1 MNQHKISNNSLIYTI
16 THSLINI
23 AIPKTYFNFGILNT
37 SMANLSSSR
46 QKAVL
51 RKYARKLKFLM
62 MVVSIGIIVWTLP
75 KQAKFRYEIEKGRIW
90 TQKDLIS
97 PYNFAILKTQQELDN
112 DRKVILSSITPIYQ
126 LNTNI
131 ADQQLDAFKSDLEIK
146 WHTAGINDKFKNDY
160 INTGY
165 NLLKHIYDVGILKTD
180 PKYQQNSQ
188 NYTITI
194 LDKNVGTD
202 KNTADLFTR
211 DKALDYFNQVLNT
224 RKDIDKSFL
233 LDLVLNR
240 MQSNLIYDDLL
251 TTRLQKEA
259 LENLSLTRGM
269 VQKEDILVTTG
280 SVVND
285 EVYQKLISYKKAFE
299 DSSRVNG
306 DRRLVMLGQVILV
319 AVAIALLM
327 VFLYLFRRDIYDDN
341 RLVSLI
347 LLVITAMLATLSLAI
362 KLQTPNLYYIPYC
375 IVPIIIRILFD
386 TRLALNIHLLV
397 VLIAGFFVPNS
408 FEFAYFE
415 ITAGMVS
422 IYSIKNLIRREQ
434 FLISALIITFSYF
447 MAFIG
452 ISFIREG
459 SFLSINWMDFL
470 PFVVSVLLT
479 LLAYPLIYIFEKIFA
494 ITSDITLI
502 ELTNTNAPLLREL
515 AFTAPGTF
523 QHSLQVANLAEN
535 AIYSIGGNALLV
547 RAGALYHDIGKL
559 ENPLFFIE
567 NQSSGFNPH
576 DKLPYEESA
585 QIIIRHVSKGVEMA
599 ENANIPEVV
608 IDFIRTH
615 HGDTRVDYFYQ
626 SYLKNF
632 PEKMIN
638 EKVFRYPGP
647 IPFTKEGGVLMLA
660 DSVEAASRSLKE
672 PDEKSISELV
682 DRIVKYKLD
691 QDQLKDSDITLKD
704 IETIKT
710 IFKRMLMSIYHVRIN
725 Y

>member
-1 MNQHKISNNSLIYTI
+1 
-16 THSLINI
+16 
-23 AIPKTYFNFGILNT
+23 
-37 SMANLSSSR
+37 MANLSASR
-46 QKAVL
+46 QKAIL
-51 RKYARKLKFLM
+51 RKYARNLKFLM
-62 MVVSIGIIVWTLP
+62 MAVSICLIVWTLP
-75 KQAKFRYEIEKGRIW
+75 KQAKFRYEIQKGRIW
-90 TQKDLIS
+90 TQPDLVS
-97 PYNFAILKTQQELDN
+97 PYNFAVLKTQAELDN
-112 DRKVILSSITPIYQ
+112 DRKTVLASITPIYQ
-126 LNTNI
+126 LNTDI
-131 ADQQLDAFKSDLEIK
+131 EDQQLDSFKSDLEVK
-146 WHTAGINDKFKNDY
+146 WHTAGMNDRLKQDY
-160 INTGY
+160 INTGIE
-165 NLLKHIYDVGILKTD
+165 LLKHIYEVGMLKLN
-180 PKYQQNSQ
+180 PKYQQYSA
-188 NYTITI
+188 NYPITI
-194 LDKNVGTD
+194 LNKNVETD
-202 KNTADLFTR
+202 KNTADLFTKE
-211 DKALDYFNQVLNT
+211 KALDYCNQTLST
-224 RKDIDKSFL
+224 RKAIDKSFL

-240 MQSNLIYDDLL
+240 LQNNLTYDDAL
-251 TTRLQKEA
+251 TSRLEKEA
-259 LENLSLTRGM
+259 IESLSVTRGM
-269 VQKEDILVTTG
+269 VQKGDILVSKG

-285 EVYQKLISYKKAFE
+285 DVYQKLESYKKAFE
-299 DSSRVNG
+299 DNSRVNG
-306 DRRLVMLGQVILV
+306 DRRLVMLGQFLLV
-319 AVAIALLM
+319 TTAITLLM

-347 LLVITAMLATLSLAI
+347 LLVITAMLGTLSLAI
-362 KLQTPNLYYIPYC
+362 KLQMPNLYYIPYC

-434 FLISALIITFSYF
+434 FLISAVIITFSYF
-447 MAFIG
+447 VSFLG

-459 SFLSINWMDFL
+459 TFLNISWADFL

-479 LLAYPLIYIFEKIFA
+479 LLAYPLIYIFEKMFA

-559 ENPLFFIE
+559 ENPLYFIE

-585 QIIIRHVSKGVEMA
+585 QIIIRHVSSGVEMA
-599 ENANIPEVV
+599 EKANLPEVV

-626 SYLKNF
+626 SFLKNY
-632 PEKMIN
+632 PEKLIN
-638 EKVFRYPGP
+638 EKIFRYPGP
-647 IPFTKEGGVLMLA
+647 IPFSKEGGVLMLA

-672 PDEKSISELV
+672 PDEKSISDLV
-682 DRIVKYKLD
+682 DKIVKYKLD
-691 QDQLKDSDITLKD
+691 QDQLKDSAITLKD

-710 IFKRMLMSIYHVRIN
+710 IFKKMLMSIYHVRIN